1 MPDDLVTITTY
12 STAQA
17 AETAKWALEQEGIP
31 AFVAD
36 ANVVAMDWLL
46 GNAIGNVKLQV
57 AETRADEAGAF
68 LHAHPS
74 FLDQPAAASPTDDN
88 QCLSCGQAMPEDAE
102 QCPACGWTFA
112 PPDAETNEAAG

>member
-1 MPDDLVTITTY
+1 MSDDLVTIATY

-17 AETAKWALEQEGIP
+17 AETAKWALGEEGIP

-57 AETRADEAGAF
+57 AGSLVETAGAF
-68 LHAHPS
+68 LRAHPS
-74 FLDQPAAASPTDDN
+74 FLDQPATASPTDDN
-88 QCLSCGQAMPEDAE
+88 QCLSCGQAIPEDAE

-112 PPDAETNEAAG
+112 PSDAETNEAAG